1 MIFSKQNKDRLKDQ
15 SGFCTGSWGAG
26 DVKVGEMKRM
36 LGVRYVIARIDIL
49 DQHDCGWSVYET
61 G

>member
-26 DVKVGEMKRM
+26 DVEVGEKDTDKDSGAPNLRCWRTR
-36 LGVRYVIARIDIL
+36 L
-49 DQHDCGWSVYET
+49 WSVYET